1 MSSPSRSLPAVVHR
15 SIPLA
20 SPLAAH
26 AGRLLVVAVA
36 LLVANPAYA
45 QHDHHHHDGAAP
57 TADAPAPRPF
67 EVGLTAVA
75 GRFDQE
81 LYAGDYA
88 GLTVAVGWRHGRL
101 GVRAALP
108 AYHLRKNGAAVD
120 GLGDVGLGV
129 DVVALERGRLTSGA
143 GLSVT
148 LPTGDMMTGLG
159 MGHVMAMPMAW
170 VAWSRATTTLGASAG
185 WGGALAADASHHAHG
200 PWPLVEPM
208 TSSEIMGDVRV
219 ERALTGR
226 LGALLKATLA
236 VPLQGDPTRVTAA
249 LGARWRGPQVETGAE
264 LQAGL
269 AGDPFTV
276 RAVVTSAVRF

>member
-1 MSSPSRSLPAVVHR
+1 MSPRSHPPARARRSRL
-15 SIPLA
+15 LA
-20 SPLAAH
+20 SPLAVTVA
-26 AGRLLVVAVA
+26 RLLVVVVTLVVA
-36 LLVANPAYA
+36 APAHA

-57 TADAPAPRPF
+57 TAAAPAPPPF

-120 GLGDVGLGV
+120 GLGDVGLAV
-129 DVVALERGRLTSGA
+129 DVVALQRGRLATGA

-170 VAWSRATTTLGASAG
+170 LSWSRATTTLGASAG

-226 LGALLKATLA
+226 LGGLIKATLA
-236 VPLQGDPTRVTAA
+236 MPLQGDATRVTAA

-264 LQAGL
+264 LQAGI